1 MEFFNQVGKLALGS
15 RLRMLTER
23 ITDDAAEIY
32 KLYDVSLQPKWFPVF
47 YVLSQGE
54 ARTITAIARVIG
66 HSHPSVSKIIGEM
79 SKKGYITEKKDKS
92 DGRTTLVT
100 LSPKGK
106 TITEKIAIQY
116 TDVNNAIEEMLA
128 QTRHD
133 LWQALEEWEFLLEQ
147 KTLLKRVQEQKKKRE
162 SQHVKIVDYQPKY
175 QKAFRDLNE
184 EWITRYFKME
194 EADYKALD
202 NPKSYILK
210 NGGHI
215 VVALYRDAPVGVCA
229 LIKMDDPVYDFEL
242 AKMAVSPQAQG
253 KNIGW
258 LLGQAVIKKAK
269 SRGASRL
276 YLESNTILTP
286 AINLYH
292 KLGFKKVIGHS
303 TPYERCNI
311 QMELILK

>member
-1 MEFFNQVGKLALGS
+1 
-15 RLRMLTER
+15 
-23 ITDDAAEIY
+23 
-32 KLYDVSLQPKWFPVF
+32 
-47 YVLSQGE
+47 
-54 ARTITAIARVIG
+54 
-66 HSHPSVSKIIGEM
+66 
-79 SKKGYITEKKDKS
+79 
-92 DGRTTLVT
+92 
-100 LSPKGK
+100 
-106 TITEKIAIQY
+106 
-116 TDVNNAIEEMLA
+116 
-128 QTRHD
+128 
-133 LWQALEEWEFLLEQ
+133 
-147 KTLLKRVQEQKKKRE
+147 
-162 SQHVKIVDYQPKY
+162 
-175 QKAFRDLNE
+175 
-184 EWITRYFKME
+184 ME

-215 VVALYRDAPVGVCA
+215 VVALYRDVPVGVCA